1 MRKQITL
8 LLFMFIAFCVH
19 AQTVNVKGVV
29 TDATTGDPL
38 PGVSVIVKGTV
49 KGTQTDFDGMYNI
62 SNVTTGATLV
72 FRYLGYKETEVLVK
86 NATVN
91 VSLEVEAQAL
101 DEIVVIGYGTQKR
114 AEVTGAVSV
123 VSNETIENLKPTRI
137 EQALQGQVAG
147 VNITS
152 SSGAPGAGLN
162 IRIRGVSTN
171 GNNNPLILLDG
182 NVIEDLSV
190 VNPSDIESMN
200 VLKDATAGIYGV
212 RGANGVI
219 LITTKKGRKNTEFK
233 YTFNSYVGFQQT
245 TRKIPLLN
253 ATEYALLANEAFAAN
268 GEALPF
274 SNILSLGQGTDW
286 QNEVFKDAIISSADI
301 NITKGTE
308 KSTFSFGASHLD
320 QDGIVGGSK
329 ANFNRTTAKFGFSH
343 DILKNLKFKSSSI
356 YTNTNR
362 KGLPENALGS
372 VLFNALNMPANLT
385 PRDANG
391 DFTLAPN
398 TGVGIEVINPLAQ
411 TQNSFN
417 RTWVNKFA
425 GSYGLNYSFLDGFSA
440 ESNIQFNY
448 AKVNSKSYTPELFY
462 GSGKVFNTVGAAS
475 DLNDGINNSSVFESQ
490 QTYKDYTFDAF
501 IKYEKVF
508 NDVHDV
514 KILLGT
520 SVFKSEGINDSN
532 LLGFGANGNTLED
545 VSVAGA
551 DSSQDN
557 LALSNQP
564 RQFFDSRLLSYF
576 TRLQYNYDG
585 KYLFSAVVRR
595 DGSSNFGPKNKFGIF
610 PTASIGWVA
619 SKESFLEDSEAIS
632 FLKLR
637 ASYGVIGN
645 DRIGSFGFVS
655 TISGEGEYVF
665 NNQINFGTAIGA
677 LSNPEI
683 KWERQIPLDFGIDIE
698 LFDKINIT
706 ADYFNKRTE
715 DLLLN
720 PQVSGILG
728 VSAPGSAGPIVNA
741 GTVENR
747 GFEFAIGYKERISED
762 FKFSMNYNF
771 TTIKNE
777 VLFVGSESG
786 VLFGGSFGVG
796 QEPPSRMEAGL
807 PIGYYYGF
815 KTNGIFQNQAEVD
828 AHATQTN
835 ANPGDLRFVDQL
847 TVDTDND
854 GIADATDG
862 IINNDDKTY
871 IGDPI
876 ADVTMGFN
884 FSFDYK
890 NFDFNM
896 YAFASIGNEIVRNY
910 ERNLPLTNRPTYYL
924 DRWTG
929 PGTSNT
935 FPRVTT
941 GATGNSLFSDFYVED
956 GSFLRLQNIQLGY
969 SLKNN
974 ITEQVGLSKLRFYVT
989 ANNLFTLTKYRGF
1002 DPTTSN
1008 GAPIGGGIDQGFYPT
1023 PKTFLVGLN
1032 VNF

>member
-1 MRKQITL
+1 MRKFISFFL
-8 LLFMFIAFCVH
+8 LVFCVSFLN
-19 AQTVNVKGVV
+19 AQNINVKGKIKDSV
-29 TDATTGDPL
+29 TGEFL
-38 PGVSVIVKGTV
+38 PGVAVSVKNSTKGV
-49 KGTQTDFDGMYNI
+49 VSGFDGDYQI
-62 SNVTTGATLV
+62 DDITKGAILV
-72 FRYLGYKETEVLVK
+72 FQYLGYSDIEITVDSGILNVALVES
-86 NATVN
+86 AE
-91 VSLEVEAQAL
+91 SLN
-101 DEIVVIGYGTQKR
+101 EIVLIGYGTQKR
-114 AEVTGAVSV
+114 TEVTGAVSV
-123 VSNETIENLKPTRI
+123 IDNETIENLKPTRI

-152 SSGAPGAGLN
+152 SSGKPGAGLN

-219 LITTKKGRKNTEFK
+219 LITTKMGRKNSEFK
-233 YTFNSYVGFQQT
+233 FDFNSYTGFQQT

-253 ATEYALLANEAFAAN
+253 ATEYGLLANEAFAAN
-268 GEALPF
+268 GQPLPF
-274 SNILSLGQGTDW
+274 TNINNLGQGTNW
-286 QNEVFKDAIISSADI
+286 QDEVFKNAIISSADI
-301 NITKGTE
+301 NISKGTE
-308 KSTFSFGASHLD
+308 KATYSFGASHLN

-329 ANFNRTTAKFGFSH
+329 ANFNRTTAKIGFGY
-343 DILKNLKFKSSSI
+343 DILDNLKFTSSTI
-356 YTNTNR
+356 YTNTNN

-391 DFTLAPN
+391 NFTLAPN

-411 TQNSFN
+411 TENTFN
-417 RTWVNKFA
+417 KTWVNKFA
-425 GSYGLNYSFLDGFSA
+425 GSYGLNYSFFDGFSA
-440 ESNIQFNY
+440 ESRIQLNY
-448 AKVNSKSYTPELFY
+448 AKVKSKTFTPELFY
-462 GSGKVFNTVGAAS
+462 GSGKVFNTVGAIS
-475 DLNDGINNSSVFESQ
+475 DLNDGVNNASVSETE
-490 QTYKDYTFDAF
+490 QTFKDYTFDAF
-501 IKYEKVF
+501 LKYEKVF
-508 NDVHDV
+508 SAVHDV
-514 KILLGT
+514 KVLLGT
-520 SVFKSEGINDSN
+520 SVFKSEGINDVN
-532 LLGFGANGNTLED
+532 IIGFGANGNTLDE
-545 VSVAGA
+545 VNVAGS
-551 DSSQDN
+551 DTSQDN
-557 LALSNQP
+557 LELSNAP

-576 TRLQYNYDG
+576 SRLQYGYDG
-585 KYLFSAVVRR
+585 KYLFSAVLRR

-610 PTASIGWVA
+610 PTGSIGWIA
-619 SKESFLEDSEAIS
+619 SKENFLEDSNAIT

-637 ASYGVIGN
+637 ASYGIIGN
-645 DRIGSFGFVS
+645 DRIASFGFVS

-665 NNQINFGTAIGA
+665 NDQINFGTAIGA

-683 KWERQIPLDFGIDIE
+683 KWEKQIPLDIGIDIE

-728 VSAPGSAGPIVNA
+728 VSAPGSQGPIVNA
-741 GTVENR
+741 GTVENK
-747 GFEFAIGYKERISED
+747 GLEFSIGYKEKVSDD

-777 VLFVGSESG
+777 VLFVGSETG
-786 VLFGGSFGVG
+786 ILFGGSFGVG
-796 QEPPSRMEAGL
+796 QDPPSRMEAGL
-807 PIGYYYGF
+807 PIGYFYGF
-815 KTNGIFQNQAEVD
+815 KTDGIFQTQTEVNN
-828 AHATQTN
+828 HATQTN
-835 ANPGDLRFVDQL
+835 ANPGDLRFKDL
-847 TVDTDND
+847 NN
-854 GIADATDG
+854 DG
-862 IINNDDKTY
+862 IINADDKTY

-884 FSFDYK
+884 FSFNFK
-890 NFDFNM
+890 QFDFNM
-896 YAFASIGNEIVRNY
+896 YAFASLGNEIVRNY

-929 PGTSNT
+929 VGTSNT
-935 FPRVTT
+935 SPRVTT
-941 GATGNSLFSDFYVED
+941 GASGNTLFSDFYVED
-956 GSFLRLQNIQLGY
+956 GSFVRLQNIQLGY
-969 SLKNN
+969 SLNSKLV
-974 ITEQVGLSKLRFYVT
+974 EQVGLNKLRFYVT
-989 ANNLFTLTKYRGF
+989 ANNLFTLTKYKGF